1 MLYEVLWYV
10 MVGALSLFGLAGLCA
25 FNIRYE
31 RGRRRLE
38 AEMTPEQRRWRDVLA
53 NGVAGGLGL
62 SSPRRLPPQR

>member
-1 MLYEVLWYV
+1 VLYDVLWYV
-10 MVGALSLFGLAGLCA
+10 SVGALSLIGLVGLCA

-53 NGVAGGLGL
+53 NGAAGGWGL
-62 SSPRRLPPQR
+62 PRR